1 MFSWQ
6 NYESGILMAMKKQ
19 SLKNFILILAAGATA
34 CGGGGGSSGG
44 SGGTVTI
51 PPTGTTPPPSPPTS
65 SACSLS
71 NRQNFAFS
79 VLNEWYL
86 FPETL
91 PSSLS
96 PAPYATVQA
105 YIDAL
110 TATARAQG
118 RDRFFTF
125 ITSIADENAFFSSG
139 ATAGFGIRLLYQ
151 GNRVFIM
158 EAFEGAPALG
168 AGLDRGTEILAIGTT
183 EANLVTVS
191 SIIAAQGPGGV
202 TEALGPST
210 AGTARVLRVTDAN
223 GTRNLTVTKA
233 NFNIDPLS
241 SRYGVKVIDNGGQR
255 VGYINMRTFISTAD
269 NQLRTAFAD
278 FRAQGITNFV
288 IDFRY
293 NGGGLV
299 STAEVMGDLL
309 GGNRFSSDVFS
320 VTRFR
325 ASKSSNNETRRFQPG
340 AQSVS
345 PVKIAFISTNATAS
359 ASELVMAAFVP
370 FLGANAALVG
380 SNSFGKPVGQIALD
394 QAACDDR
401 VRVVAF
407 AKENAAGQGDYYGG
421 LVGTM
426 QASCAA
432 ADDISR
438 PLGDPQEASLRTA
451 LDFVAGRACTPVS
464 GGLSAQGTSSQNQR
478 RTLPLPQD
486 PNVAQREVPGA
497 F

>member
-1 MFSWQ
+1 M
-6 NYESGILMAMKKQ
+6 NIV
-19 SLKNFILILAAGATA
+19 SLKNIIVILAAGVTA
-34 CGGGGGSSGG
+34 CGGGGGGG
-44 SGGTVTI
+44 SGGSTVTV
-51 PPTGTTPPPSPPTS
+51 PPTIITTPPPLSS
-65 SACSLS
+65 SACSLQ

-91 PSSLS
+91 PASLS
-96 PAPYATVQA
+96 PTPYSSVQA

-118 RDRFFTF
+118 KDRFFTY
-125 ITSIADENAFFSSG
+125 ITSITEENAFFASG

-158 EAFEGAPALG
+158 EAFEGAPALT
-168 AGLDRGTEILAIGTT
+168 AGIDRGTEILAIGTT
-183 EANLVTVS
+183 DANLATVS
-191 SIIAAQGPGGV
+191 SIIAAQGANGV
-202 TEALGPST
+202 SDALGPST

-241 SRYGVKVIDNGGQR
+241 SRYGVKTIDNGGQR

-340 AQSVS
+340 SQSVS
-345 PVKIAFISTNATAS
+345 PLKIAFISTNATAS
-359 ASELVMAAFVP
+359 ASELVMAAFPP
-370 FLGANAALVG
+370 FLGANAALIG

-394 QAACDDR
+394 QASCDDR
-401 VRVVAF
+401 IRVVAF
-407 AKENAAGQGDYYGG
+407 AKENAAGQGDYYSG
-421 LVGTM
+421 LIGTM
-426 QASCAA
+426 RASCAA

-438 PLGDPQEASLRTA
+438 PLGDPQEESLRVA
-451 LDFVAGRACTPVS
+451 LDFVAGRSCTPATA
-464 GGLSAQGTSSQNQR
+464 GLSAQDDKVIIEPQV
-478 RTLPLPQD
+478 LPLPQN

>member
-1 MFSWQ
+1 
-6 NYESGILMAMKKQ
+6 MKRR
-19 SLKNFILILAAGATA
+19 SLKNFILVLAAGATA
-34 CGGGGGSSGG
+34 CGGGGDSGG
-44 SGGTVTI
+44 SGGTVTV
-51 PPTGTTPPPSPPTS
+51 PPTGGTPPTSPPTS
-65 SACSLS
+65 TACSLS
-71 NRQNFAFS
+71 SRQNFAFS

-91 PSSLS
+91 PASLS
-96 PAPYATVQA
+96 GASYSTVQA

-110 TATARAQG
+110 TATARSQG
-118 RDRFFTF
+118 KDRFFTY
-125 ITSIADENAFFSSG
+125 ITSIAEENAFFSSG

-158 EAFEGAPALG
+158 EAFEGAPALN
-168 AGLDRGTEILAIGTT
+168 AGIDRGTEILAIGTT
-183 EANLVTVS
+183 EANLATVS
-191 SIIAAQGPGGV
+191 SIIAAQGANGV
-202 TEALGPST
+202 SDALGPSS

-325 ASKSSNNETRRFQPG
+325 ASKSSENETRRFQPG
-340 AQSVS
+340 SQSVS

-359 ASELVMAAFVP
+359 ASELVMAAFPP
-370 FLGANAALVG
+370 FLGANAALIG

-394 QAACDDR
+394 QASCDDR
-401 VRVVAF
+401 IRVVAF

-421 LVGTM
+421 LIGTM
-426 QASCAA
+426 RASCAA
-432 ADDISR
+432 ADDITR
-438 PLGDPQEASLRTA
+438 PLGDPQEESLRVA
-451 LDFVAGRACTPVS
+451 LDFVAGRSCTPATA
-464 GGLSAQGTSSQNQR
+464 GLSAQNDRVVIEPQV
-478 RTLPLPQD
+478 LPLPQN

>member
-1 MFSWQ
+1 
-6 NYESGILMAMKKQ
+6 MKRHP
-19 SLKNFILILAAGATA
+19 LKNLVLLLAAGATA
-34 CGGGGGSSGG
+34 CGGGGGGG
-44 SGGTVTI
+44 SGGSAAA
-51 PPTGTTPPPSPPTS
+51 PPSGGATPPPTS
-65 SACSLS
+65 NACSLT

-96 PAPYATVQA
+96 PAPYNSVQA

-118 RDRFFTF
+118 RDRFFTY
-125 ITSIADENAFFSSG
+125 ITSIAEENAFFSSG

-158 EAFEGAPALG
+158 EAFEGAPALA
-168 AGLDRGTEILAIGTT
+168 AGIDRGTEILAIGTS
-183 EANLVTVS
+183 EANLATVS
-191 SIIAAQGPGGV
+191 SIIASQGANGV
-202 TEALGPST
+202 SEALGPNT
-210 AGTARVLRVTDAN
+210 VGTTRVLRVTDGA
-223 GTRNLTVTKA
+223 GTRNITLTKA

-299 STAEVMGDLL
+299 STAELMGDLL

-325 ASKSSNNETRRFQPG
+325 ASKASNNETRRFQPG
-340 AQSVS
+340 SQSVS
-345 PVKIAFISTNATAS
+345 PVKIAFIATNATAS

-370 FLGANAALVG
+370 FLRSNAALIG
-380 SNSFGKPVGQIALD
+380 SNSFGKPVGQIAVD
-394 QAACDDR
+394 QASCDDR
-401 VRVVAF
+401 IRVVAF
-407 AKENAAGQGDYYGG
+407 AKENASGQGDYFGG
-421 LVGTM
+421 LAGTM
-426 QASCAA
+426 EASCAA
-432 ADDISR
+432 PDDVSR
-438 PLGDPQEASLRTA
+438 PLGDPQEASLRAA
-451 LDFVAGRACTPVS
+451 LGFLAGQSCTPVA
-464 GGLSAQGTSSQNQR
+464 GGSSAQGVSGQSQR
-478 RTLPLPQD
+478 RVLPLPAD
-486 PNVAQREVPGA
+486 PSVAQREVPGA

>member
-1 MFSWQ
+1 
-6 NYESGILMAMKKQ
+6 MKKRA
-19 SLKNFILILAAGATA
+19 LKNFILILAAGATA
-34 CGGGGGSSGG
+34 CGGGGSSGG

-71 NRQNFAFS
+71 NRQDFAFS

-125 ITSIADENAFFSSG
+125 ITSIAEENAFFSSG

-478 RTLPLPQD
+478 RILPLPQD